1 MTLLAASFPHGT
13 TASEL
18 LLSRDATIRIMPL
31 GDSITAGVAAGGA
44 RVTDGGYRGALA
56 QLLARYG
63 YHAVFVGTRN
73 DYSAAIPA
81 RAHEGWPGYVLRSY
95 PSNPGPGQL
104 YGALVRKAMRSN
116 GPDVVLLMAGTND
129 LIRLQHGNAGY
140 TLTNIVSSM
149 NLVLDEIFYE
159 RPNVRVIV
167 APVVSS
173 PVIDFC
179 TLAHF
184 DGDDLCGPTLGPN
197 LKTLVDEYAQRG
209 FRISLASGMERAVP
223 RDARHFPDGIHPS
236 GDSGYTDI
244 AGVWLGAIER
254 VTAPPSASKV
264 ATK

>member
-1 MTLLAASFPHGT
+1 VLAASFPRGT
-13 TASEL
+13 TASEV

-63 YHAVFVGTRN
+63 YHAVFVGTRS
-73 DYSAAIPA
+73 DYSAAIPT

-104 YGALVRKAMRSN
+104 YGGLVRKAMRADE
-116 GPDVVLLMAGTND
+116 PDVVLLMAGTND

-140 TLTNIVSSM
+140 TLANILNSM

-159 RPNVRVIV
+159 RPAVRVIV

-173 PVIDFC
+173 PVIDVC

-184 DGDDLCGPTLGPN
+184 DGDDTCGPAPAPN
-197 LKTLVDEYAQRG
+197 LKTLVDDYAQRG
-209 FRISLASGMERAVP
+209 FRITLASGMEYAVP

-236 GDSGYTDI
+236 GDGGYAGI
-244 AGVWLGAIER
+244 AGVWLSAIAH
-254 VTAPPSASKV
+254 VTAPASGSKV